1 MSTMSRL
8 DVRER
13 GVPETD
19 PQEVL
24 DILDSR
30 RCRALLGA
38 LGEGSFTASELA
50 ERLDIPR
57 STLYRYLNRLVGA
70 DLVEESLRLNPN
82 GHHRNE
88 YARRV
93 TDIVVSLSDDDGL
106 SVTLF

>member
-1 MSTMSRL
+1 MSRL

-13 GVPETD
+13 DTPEID
-19 PQEVL
+19 PREVL
-24 DILDSR
+24 DILDAQR
-30 RCRALLGA
+30 YRALLGT

-57 STLYRYLNRLVGA
+57 STLYRYLNRLVGVG
-70 DLVEESLRLNPN
+70 LVEESLRLNPN
-82 GHHRNE
+82 GHPRNE

-93 TDIVVSLSDDDGL
+93 TDVVVSLSDDDGL